1 MNIFNTNAYLRRD
14 FAIAISAPAQ
24 RADVLQQVDRPMLAS
39 CAVFN
44 EAHDQAIT
52 FLGLNYNRRD
62 LRLTELD
69 ERFNS
74 TLATNKII
82 ARRVRLALSRANG
95 DRTLEPDIGD
105 ALHDFLKIATIS
117 DSRI

>member
-1 MNIFNTNAYLRRD
+1 
-14 FAIAISAPAQ
+14 
-24 RADVLQQVDRPMLAS
+24 MLAS

-52 FLGLNYNRRD
+52 FLGLNYNSRD

-82 ARRVRLALSRANG
+82 ACRVRVALSRANG

-105 ALHDFLKIATIS
+105 ALHDFLKITPIADPRVQKANLVNGNGLNSLRASSFRFAHTAS
-117 DSRI
+117 